1 MTGGSGNDNL
11 TGGEGGD
18 SLGGGEG
25 LDNLDGGG
33 GDDTLLANAGIDT
46 VSGGDG
52 LDIVVGG
59 ADTDFL
65 RGGNDTDIFSFA
77 SGDSGVTAGSLDQI
91 LDWQVS
97 DLITFGTGPA
107 ADGSDGNYIELSA
120 TSYADAQNLANSQIA
135 SNSKEYVVV
144 QVGADVVVF
153 ADVDGGA
160 DDAEDAV
167 VLVGRTLAD
176 ISALNFL

>member
-1 MTGGSGNDNL
+1 MAAGKPDRVWRLAGL
-11 TGGEGGD
+11 ALAAA
-18 SLGGGEG
+18 LG
-25 LDNLDGGG
+25 LAACDRGGG
-33 GDDTLLANAGIDT
+33 GDGPPER
-46 VSGGDG
+46 GDQAVAKVDG
-52 LDIVVGG
+52 K
-59 ADTDFL
+59 T
-65 RGGNDTDIFSFA
+65 IF
-77 SGDSGVTAGSLDQI
+77 
-91 LDWQVS
+91 
-97 DLITFGTGPA
+97 
-107 ADGSDGNYIELSA
+107 E
-120 TSYADAQNLANSQIA
+120 IA